1 MYNSREYTI
10 IITINNGE
18 TMTTAIL
25 NIAKSM
31 VGEFEDPREVLP
43 RIIKELE
50 FLTLLTLPILLP
62 FGIMY
67 LATWRF

>member
-1 MYNSREYTI
+1 MYNPREYTI

-18 TMTTAIL
+18 TMTTEIL
-25 NIAKSM
+25 NIAKTM
-31 VGEFEDPREVLP
+31 VGEFKDPREVLP

-67 LATWRF
+67 LASWRI

>member
-1 MYNSREYTI
+1 MYNPREYTI

-25 NIAKSM
+25 NIAKTM
-31 VGEFEDPREVLP
+31 VGEFKDPREVLP

-50 FLTLLTLPILLP
+50 FLTLFTLPILLP

-67 LATWRF
+67 LASWRI

>member
-1 MYNSREYTI
+1 MYNPREYTI

-25 NIAKSM
+25 NIAKTM
-31 VGEFEDPREVLP
+31 VGEFKDPREVLP

-62 FGIMY
+62 FGIMVI
-67 LATWRF
+67 ASVNR

>member
-1 MYNSREYTI
+1 MYNPREYTI

-25 NIAKSM
+25 NIAKTM
-31 VGEFEDPREVLP
+31 LGEFKAPREVLP

-67 LATWRF
+67 LASWRI

>member
-1 MYNSREYTI
+1 MYNPREYTI

-25 NIAKSM
+25 NIAKTM
-31 VGEFEDPREVLP
+31 VGEFKDPREVLP

-67 LATWRF
+67 LASWRI

>member
-1 MYNSREYTI
+1 MYNPREYTI

-25 NIAKSM
+25 NIAKTM
-31 VGEFEDPREVLP
+31 LGEFKDPREVLP

-62 FGIMY
+62 FGIMVI
-67 LATWRF
+67 ASVNR